1 MLKVGRGFFLEEFL
15 HHSGKKGK
23 NGEKKFS
30 FQGNE
35 WDSNCMSAMSAFIKG
50 EIIAHNWKKKTQAN
64 CIRAIPRGKTIYHVY
79 W

>member
-1 MLKVGRGFFLEEFL
+1 MGY
-15 HHSGKKGK
+15 
-23 NGEKKFS
+23 
-30 FQGNE
+30 E
-35 WDSNCMSAMSAFIKG
+35 WDLNCMSAVSAFIKG